1 MNILHPQLIDDF
13 VCVFFHFSRVVIEKV
28 FSFLSQDEVEKLKQ
42 EEERKIATLRSDK
55 NKSRLLDDVNRR
67 RQQDNKN
74 DNKDVDED
82 ENEDNYDDDDDDD
95 SYDNGDAVDMHHAN
109 NGKGKRSG
117 DTLRECSDDDDDED
131 VDDDDS
137 EDIR

>member
-82 ENEDNYDDDDDDD
+82 ENEDNYDDDDDDG
-95 SYDNGDAVDMHHAN
+95 SYDHGDAVDMHHAN
-109 NGKGKRSG
+109 NGKGKRSR